1 MMNKNLFYTLLFS
14 LLALGS
20 LTELKAQG
28 TTTAS
33 IRGRVVDD
41 NGEGLP
47 GATIKAI
54 HTPTG
59 SEWGNITD
67 INGYFR
73 LSSLNVGGP
82 YDVTISFVGYQSSE
96 RSDIY
101 LQLGQT
107 YNLNVKLT
115 ETATELEEVLITAG
129 VGDIIDGNRTGA
141 ETFVSSE
148 KINTTPTVNRSIGDL
163 ARYTPQATISEGN
176 DGLSISIGGQNNRY
190 NAIYIDGAVNND
202 VFGLAGSGTNGG
214 QTGVSPISF
223 DAIEQMN
230 IAIAP
235 MDVRQSGFAGGSISM
250 VTRSGTNE
258 VEGSAYYLWR
268 NENLAGLTPQE
279 EDQDFER
286 ERLAEF
292 NSQTYGVRVGGPLVK
307 DKLFYFVSVEQEQNE
322 TPAPFNIASY
332 NGNAGIE
339 DINRLV
345 NHLQTEYGYD
355 PGSWDEGTTFLNSDK
370 FLAKLDWNIN
380 PDNKLSIRHS
390 YTGAE
395 NLEARSSSGSGI
407 RFRNGS
413 EYFISNTNSSALEL
427 KTNIGN
433 SIFNHLTIGA
443 TLVRDDRDPFGEE
456 FPAVFI
462 DDGRGGFTFG
472 AETFSTANLLD
483 QDIIT
488 INNNLQVYQGKHT
501 LLFGVNLEFYRT
513 RNLFIPFNFGDY
525 QWARDEPIN
534 ATNLDDFIAGEPS
547 DFYIRSYSL
556 RDNVVGDESIAGVE
570 FNGAQYGFYIQDEY
584 QASQKL
590 KLTLGVRG
598 DIATFSETLANPD
611 FNNNAIPAIE
621 AEGYD
626 TRGARTGDFI
636 DPQLYISPRFG
647 FNYDILGDKQSQIR
661 GGAGIFTSRIPLVW
675 PGGAYNNNGLNRG
688 TFLGFG
694 DVVFN
699 PDINAQPP
707 GEVNVN
713 DPEPSGDVD
722 VFAEDFK
729 IPQIAKFNLA
739 YDQKLP
745 WGMIGTIEGIFNSTI
760 NQVYY
765 QNVNLRPS
773 NIRAEGTPDDRL
785 IFDQDDEIDPTYGR
799 IILGTNTSK
808 GYSYNLSAS
817 VVKPLKNGFQGSLA
831 YSYGDAFSIY
841 DGTSSQNS
849 SQWRGLHAIDG
860 RNFWDELARSNFA
873 QGSRV
878 IGQIAYRQEYFGF
891 GGTEIALV
899 YEGLSGDVSTY
910 IIGNGDNFDNE
921 DSRNRAL
928 VYVPETQNDI
938 ILVDRTDRDGN
949 VIASADEQWAQ
960 LDQFIENDKYLSS
973 RRGQYTERNGFRAP
987 FINTFDLRLL
997 QDFYITQ
1004 PNGKRHTMQFSVDI
1018 FNLGNLINPDWGKR
1032 YFGSSSGIELVEF
1045 EGFQEDAQGN
1055 ETNVP
1060 TYSFQPF
1067 QNNDP
1072 FYGRLD
1078 DRGVIS
1084 SRWQM
1089 QLGLRYIFQ

>member
-1 MMNKNLFYTLLFS
+1 MKKQLLFTLLVS
-14 LLALGS
+14 LLCVGS
-20 LTELKAQG
+20 FAELFAQG
-28 TTTAS
+28 TTTATM
-33 IRGRVVDD
+33 RGRVLDE

-47 GATIKAI
+47 GATVQAI

-59 SEWGNITD
+59 SEFGNITNPD
-67 INGYFR
+67 GYFR

-82 YDVTISFVGYQSSE
+82 YTVTISFVGYE
-96 RSDIY
+96 PREVNDIY

-107 YNLNVKLT
+107 YNLNIELT
-115 ETATELEEVLITAG
+115 ETATELEEVLVTATQ
-129 VGDIIDGNRTGA
+129 GDIIDGNRTGA
-141 ETFVSSE
+141 ETFISSQ
-148 KINTTPTVNRSIGDL
+148 KINTTPTVNRSIGDI
-163 ARYTPQATISEGN
+163 ARYTPQARIEEGN

-223 DAIEQMN
+223 DAIQQMN
-230 IAIAP
+230 VAIAP
-235 MDVRQSGFAGGSISM
+235 MDVRQSGFAGGSINM

-268 NENLAGLTPQE
+268 NESLAGLTPQE

-286 ERLAEF
+286 ERLSEF
-292 NSQTYGVRVGGPLVK
+292 TSKTYGVRVGGPLVK
-307 DKLFYFVSVEQEQNE
+307 DKLFYFLSVEQEQNE
-322 TPAPFNIASY
+322 TPAPFNIQNY

-355 PGSWDEGTTFLNSDK
+355 PGSWDEGTTILNSDK
-370 FLAKLDWNIN
+370 FLAKLDWNVN
-380 PDNKLSIRHS
+380 PNNKLSIRHS
-390 YTGAE
+390 FTGAE
-395 NLEARSSSGSGI
+395 NVESRVSSGSGI

-433 SIFNHLTIGA
+433 TMFNHLTVGA
-443 TLVRDDRDPFGEE
+443 TFVRDDRDPLGED

-488 INNNLQVYQGKHT
+488 INDNLEVYKGKHT
-501 LLFGVNLEFYRT
+501 LLFGVNVEFYRT

-525 QWARDEPIN
+525 EWARSEPIN
-534 ATNLDDFIAGEPS
+534 ASNLDDFIAGEPA
-547 DFYIRSYSL
+547 DFFIRSYSL

-570 FNGAQYGFYIQDEY
+570 FNGQQYGFYVQDEY

-590 KLTLGVRG
+590 KVTVGVRG
-598 DIATFSETLANPD
+598 DLAAFSETPANPD

-621 AEGYD
+621 AAGYD
-626 TRGARTGDFI
+626 LRGAQTGDFI
-636 DPQLYISPRFG
+636 EPQLYISPRIG
-647 FNYDILGDKQSQIR
+647 FNYDIFGDKRSQIR

-688 TFLGFG
+688 TVLLFG
-694 DVVFN
+694 TAEFE
-699 PDINAQPP
+699 PDINQQPP
-707 GEVNVN
+707 GEVDVN
-713 DPEPSGDVD
+713 NPEPSGDID
-722 VFAEDFK
+722 LFADDFK
-729 IPQIAKFNLA
+729 LPQLLKFNLA
-739 YDQKLP
+739 FDQKLP
-745 WGMIGTIEGIFNSTI
+745 WGMVGTLEGIFNSTI

-765 QNVNLRPS
+765 QNVNLRPA
-773 NIRAEGTPDDRL
+773 IGQLEGTPDDRAV
-785 IFDQDDEIDPTYGR
+785 FDQDDEIDPTYGR
-799 IILGTNTSK
+799 VILGTNTTK

-817 VVKPLKNGFQGSLA
+817 VVKPLQNGFQGSLA

-860 RNFWDELARSNFA
+860 RNFWNELARSNFS
-873 QGSRV
+873 QGSRI
-878 IGQIAYRQEYFGF
+878 IGQIAYRKDYFGF

-899 YEGLSGDVSTY
+899 YEGQSGDVSTY
-910 IIGNGDNFDNE
+910 IIGNGDNLQNE

-928 VYVPETQNDI
+928 VYVPENQSDI
-938 ILVDRTDRDGN
+938 VLVDRTDRDGN
-949 VIASADEQWAQ
+949 VIATADEQWAA
-960 LDQFIENDKYLSS
+960 LDEFIENDEYLSS
-973 RRGQYTERNGFRAP
+973 RRGQYTERNAFRAP
-987 FINTFDLRLL
+987 FINTFDLRFL

-1004 PNGKRHTMQFSVDI
+1004 PNGKRHTLQFSLDV

-1032 YFGSSSGIELVEF
+1032 YFGSSRGIELVEF

-1055 ETNVP
+1055 ETLVP
-1060 TYSFQPF
+1060 TYTFQEF
-1067 QNNDP
+1067 QNDDP